1 MTTQVRWFGDEN
13 SHICVDGTIQ
23 NGRRQDD
30 IEVTVWE
37 DGDIQ
42 FEKDTYDHGSVKM
55 TMTIED
61 IIEIARMAQAF
72 MKNKEERKNA

>member
-1 MTTQVRWFGDEN
+1 MTTQVKWFGNEN
-13 SHICVDGTIQ
+13 SNVCVDGTIQ
-23 NGRRQDD
+23 KGRRQDD
-30 IEVTVWE
+30 IEITVWQ

-42 FEKDTYDHGSVKM
+42 FEKTIFDGGSVKM

-61 IIEIARMAQAF
+61 IIEIARTAQAF